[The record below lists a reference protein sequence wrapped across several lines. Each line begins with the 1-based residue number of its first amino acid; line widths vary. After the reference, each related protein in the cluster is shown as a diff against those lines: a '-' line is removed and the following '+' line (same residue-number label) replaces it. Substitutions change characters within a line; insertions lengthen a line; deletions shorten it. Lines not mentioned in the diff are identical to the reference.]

1 LPPAHIH
8 LRVSRFFKSQS
19 GTHFAWII
27 YVLIFFLETFIVL
40 SRRGV
45 HTLCLD
51 HLYGYLF
58 HPLCTLVLLTSLCT
72 IQTWANSSISS
83 PNSSSLPKHSE
94 PFRPITGGEILLLQT
109 PDRHRTP
116 DRQTKSSME
125 AANCLFI
132 SNLIRNQKKIQKR
145 L

>member
-8 LRVSRFFKSQS
+8 LRVSQFFKSQS

-94 PFRPITGGEILLLQT
+94 PYQPITGLQQDRDLYIRPITGLKIDHLHT
-109 PDRHRTP
+109 HR
-116 DRQTKSSME
+116 KS
-125 AANCLFI
+125 I
-132 SNLIRNQKKIQKR
+132 SRNGSA
-145 L
+145 